1 MIQVTRLNNTQ
12 FVVNADIIKTIEAN
26 PDTVITL
33 YNDEKYVVKNTVQ
46 DVVDRV
52 IAFRRSLYRDLFSL
66 ERDAV
71 LKKGT

>member
-1 MIQVTRLNNTQ
+1 
-12 FVVNADIIKTIEAN
+12 
-26 PDTVITL
+26 
-33 YNDEKYVVKNTVQ
+33 VVKNTVQ